1 MSSNGSRYKINPFL
15 DENGSLFIPTS
26 KKQIRVEP
34 LGKDENVLVNQST
47 GEVMGTHVTT
57 YKKVDSQQF
66 VKLFTANIALTF
78 NLIAAGIKA
87 LSVVVWSV
95 QHRALSKDQVD
106 LDSFVLS
113 DFLEANKDIDPPLKL
128 SKATFGRG
136 LADLEKAKIIA
147 KTMKQGRYFINPNF
161 IFNGDR
167 IAFTTIIERSDDTNS
182 LNGPF
187 KNSVGK

>member
-1 MSSNGSRYKINPFL
+1 MSSCGSRYKTNPFL
-15 DENGSLFIPTS
+15 NESGSLFIPTS
-26 KKQIRVEP
+26 TKQIKVVP

-66 VKLFTANIALTF
+66 IKLFTSNIALTF

-95 QHRALSKDQVD
+95 QHRALSKDQID

-113 DFLEANKDIDPPLKL
+113 DFLDTNKNVDPPLKL

-136 LADLEKAKIIA
+136 LADLEKANIIA

-167 IAFTTIIERSDDTNS
+167 IAFTTIIERNDVIKK
-182 LNGPF
+182 LN
-187 KNSVGK
+187 

>member
-1 MSSNGSRYKINPFL
+1 MSSKGSRYKINPFL
-15 DENGSLFIPTS
+15 NENGSLFIPTS

-34 LGKDENVLVNQST
+34 LGKDANVLVNQST
-47 GEVMGTHVTT
+47 GEVLGTHVTT

-95 QHRALSKDQVD
+95 QHRALSKDQID
-106 LDSFVLS
+106 LDSFVLT
-113 DFLEANKDIDPPLKL
+113 DFLEANKDLDPPLKL

-167 IAFTTIIERSDDTNS
+167 IAFTTIIERNDDIKT
-182 LNGPF
+182 LDE
-187 KNSVGK
+187 